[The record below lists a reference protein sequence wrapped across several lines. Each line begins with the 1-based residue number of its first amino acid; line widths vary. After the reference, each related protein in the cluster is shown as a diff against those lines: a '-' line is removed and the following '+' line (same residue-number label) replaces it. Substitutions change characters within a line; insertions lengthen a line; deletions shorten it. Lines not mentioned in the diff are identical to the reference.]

1 MGQEN
6 IEINGWLRGVGIYIN
21 QAPMTEP
28 LIIEEI
34 KNGNNTQLA
43 EIYKAYRSEF
53 VGWASSHYQCDKEE
67 ARDIYQ
73 ASIIT
78 LYDNIINERLKQLNG
93 SVKTYLFA
101 IGKNKIME
109 LRRADKKFDLTQE
122 VQHMDLPDEV
132 DEEKAQKE
140 RHLKIVQ
147 RCLQQLGEP
156 CRTMLELYYYH
167 DTGLD
172 SLAEMLHYKNG
183 DTVKNLKS
191 RCLLRLRELVTQELK
206 KH

>member
-1 MGQEN
+1 M
-6 IEINGWLRGVGIYIN
+6 GWLPALGPFIKHDTNRAAV
-21 QAPMTEP
+21 
-28 LIIEEI
+28 IIESI
-34 KNGNNTQLA
+34 KNGDKKELA
-43 EIYKAYRSEF
+43 ELYKAYRNEF
-53 VGWASSHYQCDKEE
+53 VGWASGHFQCSKEE

-78 LYDNIINERLKQLNG
+78 FYDNIMREKLQQLNG

-109 LRRADKKFDLTQE
+109 LRRAYKKFDLTKD
-122 VQHMDLPDEV
+122 VQNMDVEDLPDNL
-132 DEEKAQKE
+132 KQQKE
-140 RHLKIVQ
+140 KHLQIVQ
-147 RCLQQLGEP
+147 DSLDKMGEP

-167 DTGLD
+167 EAGLD
-172 SLAEMLHYKNG
+172 ELAEMLHYKNS

-191 RCLLRLRELVTQELK
+191 RCLVRLRELVMLEAK

>member
-1 MGQEN
+1 
-6 IEINGWLRGVGIYIN
+6 
-21 QAPMTEP
+21 MTEP

-34 KNGNNTQLA
+34 KKGNNNQLA

-53 VGWASSHYQCDKEE
+53 VGWASSHYQCSKEE
-67 ARDIYQ
+67 ARDVYQ

-78 LYDNIINERLKQLNG
+78 LYDNIIHEKLLQLNG
-93 SVKTYLFA
+93 SVKTYLFG

-109 LRRADKKFDLTQE
+109 LRRADKKFDQSKE
-122 VQHMDLPDEV
+122 VQNMDIEDEV
-132 DEEKAQKE
+132 DNEKQQKE

-147 RCLQQLGEP
+147 HCLEKLGEP

-172 SLAEMLHYKNG
+172 KLAEMLHYKNS
-183 DTVKNLKS
+183 DTVKNIKS
-191 RCLLRLRELVTQELK
+191 RCLFRLRELVTEELK